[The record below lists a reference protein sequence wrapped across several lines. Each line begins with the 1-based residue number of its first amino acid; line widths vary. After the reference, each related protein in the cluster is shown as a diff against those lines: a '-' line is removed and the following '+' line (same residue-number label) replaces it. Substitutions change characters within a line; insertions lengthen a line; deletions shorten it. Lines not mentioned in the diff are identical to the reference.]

1 MKERERW
8 QFWIDRGG
16 TFTDIVAR
24 TPDGTLHTHK
34 LLSENPERYP
44 DAAIQGIRDLL
55 GVAAGQTI
63 PTERIDTVR
72 MGTTVATNALL
83 EHKGEAVLLVTTSGF
98 GDALRI
104 GYQQRPKLFALDIEL
119 PQMLYT
125 DVLEVEERIAADGE
139 ILQAPDA
146 AVIRPALQAA
156 YAKGLRSVAI
166 LFMHAYRYPQHETLV
181 AEIAREIGFTQI
193 STSHAVSPL
202 IKFVGRGDT
211 TVVDAYLSPVLRR
224 YVEQVARELPDTKL
238 FFMQSNGGLTH
249 ADHFRGKD
257 AILSGP
263 AGGVVGMVQ
272 TAQAAGFGKL
282 IGFDMGGT
290 STDVCHFAG
299 EYERTLESHIAGARI
314 RAPMMQIHT
323 VAAGGGSILHFD
335 GQRFR
340 VGPDSAGANPG
351 PAAYR
356 RGGELTITDCN
367 VMLGKLQADYFPQ
380 IFGVEGNEPLDS
392 KVVQKKFAALASD
405 AGMTPEAVAEGFL
418 AIAVENMANAI
429 KKISVQRGYDVSEYA
444 LCCFGGASGQ
454 HACLVAEALGMRK
467 VFLHPFAGVLSAY
480 GMGLAD
486 VRQILT
492 RSVEAE
498 LDGALLAGLEALRAE
513 LAAETAA
520 HIREQ
525 DVSTEHLRHETR
537 LHCRYAG
544 SDSSLLVAW
553 NGEDVAAIR
562 AAFEEAHRQRF
573 GFVTAEKAMVVA
585 SVEVEAIAVGRASA
599 RLPPIPS
606 PSLACRNDP
615 FVL

>member
-1 MKERERW
+1 MTQARW

-16 TFTDIVAR
+16 TFTDIVAQ
-24 TPDGTLHTHK
+24 TPDGALRTHK

-55 GVAAGQTI
+55 GLEAGQAI
-63 PTERIDTVR
+63 PTAHIDTVR

-83 EHKGEAVLLVTTSGF
+83 EHQGEPVLLVTTRGF

-104 GYQQRPKLFALDIEL
+104 GYQQRPHLFALDIEL

-125 DVLEVEERIAADGE
+125 DVLEVDERITANGE

-146 AVIRPALQAA
+146 EQIRPALQAA
-156 YAKGLRSVAI
+156 YAKGLRSVSI

-181 AEIAREIGFTQI
+181 AAIAREIGFTQI

-249 ADHFRGKD
+249 ADHFAGKD

-272 TAQAAGFGKL
+272 TAHAAGFDKL

-314 RAPMMQIHT
+314 RAPMMLIHT

-367 VMLGKLQADYFPQ
+367 VLLGKLQADYFPH
-380 IFGVEGNEPLDS
+380 IFGREGNEPLD
-392 KVVQKKFAALASD
+392 VAIVREKFTRLAERSRSL
-405 AGMTPEAVAEGFL
+405 TPEQVAEGF
-418 AIAVENMANAI
+418 ISVAVENMANAI

-486 VRQILT
+486 VRHIVT
-492 RSVEAE
+492 RSVEAV
-498 LDGALLAGLEALRAE
+498 LDDALLVSLQQQQAKLV
-513 LAAETAA
+513 AATAA
-520 HIREQ
+520 HIRHQ
-525 DVSTEHLRHETR
+525 GVSMAHIRHETR
-537 LHCRYAG
+537 LHCR
-544 SDSSLLVAW
+544 
-553 NGEDVAAIR
+553 
-562 AAFEEAHRQRF
+562 F
-573 GFVTAEKAMVVA
+573 
-585 SVEVEAIAVGRASA
+585 SVG
-599 RLPPIPS
+599 
-606 PSLACRNDP
+606 
-615 FVL
+615 